1 MRGLCS
7 LSILLTVAWI
17 EKITLGMSTL
27 IFKFKFKND
36 AIKVEEPRLERENRN
51 YIGDVNDG
59 LEVVE
64 NNTDSG
70 DNDDG
75 SYLQGDPS
83 SSDNLAKFVDNLEF
97 NFGSLYIVSF
107 VKGSVLPPH
116 RHPGQ
121 SPIKMC
127 LSKQSL
133 LKGLTLHGE
142 RN

>member
-1 MRGLCS
+1 M
-7 LSILLTVAWI
+7 
-17 EKITLGMSTL
+17 
-27 IFKFKFKND
+27 
-36 AIKVEEPRLERENRN
+36 IKVEEPRLERENRN

-83 SSDNLAKFVDNLEF
+83 SNDNLAELVDNLKF
-97 NFGSLYIVSF
+97 HFGSLYIVSF